1 MSPPIR
7 DGSGSSIGSIR
18 LGDGSE
24 ISEVRTGAGD
34 VLFSASLNSIV
45 SQYSAKEYN
54 GDNTNIIDVVGT
66 NDVSE
71 TGSGTYNFIQNG
83 INGYPAWEPTQEL
96 NYQAGVSLSV
106 SQPYTIFAVT
116 DLTTSTN
123 RFAVIDTGSTD
134 TFRLQKGKSRTVL
147 NAGSYYLSSPN
158 PTASP
163 AVYTVVFDGANTL
176 VRENGIE
183 FSVGNIGSA
192 GISKIEL
199 FYEQID
205 TGLLGFLELHDG
217 LPSNGLQTREQQIA
231 DDWDITI

>member
-7 DGSGSSIGSIR
+7 DGSGDSIDSIR

-54 GDNTNIIDVVGT
+54 GDNTNIIDLVGS

-71 TGSGTYNFIQNG
+71 TGSGTYNFIQSG

-106 SQPYTIFAVT
+106 SQPITIFAVT
-116 DLTTSTN
+116 DLSTTTS
-123 RFAVIDTGSTD
+123 RLAIVDAGCS
-134 TFRLQKGKSRTVL
+134 FRLQPGKSRTVL
-147 NAGSYYLSSPN
+147 NAGSFYTSSPD
-158 PTASP
+158 PTANP
-163 AVYTVVFDGANTL
+163 AIYTVVFDGANTL

-199 FYEQID
+199 FYEPID